1 MDNLLSL
8 EWASSFL
15 AGMPFLQYLLDLM
28 LKSSA
33 IIGLCYLVASVLRNR
48 LSNNGQ
54 HLLWLSCML
63 CVGILPLVVAFLPS
77 VATVFLGDGPLT
89 VITIGLASSEA
100 SQDAVQSGYS
110 ALYLFYFF
118 VSALLLFRLLY
129 SAKALHRI
137 DLGARDCTNEKD
149 EKLVNQLGELCKSMS
164 ISRKVTLKISAAIAS
179 PMSFGMFRPR
189 VILPIEAENWS
200 ESTLEDVLVHELSHI
215 QRFDWVTMLF
225 CHLLTS
231 LYWINPLV
239 WFAKGR
245 VDAAAEQASDAA
257 VLRHGKDGVNYAEEL
272 LRLARESISSRQTPV
287 LAQLMFEESSLSQ
300 RVTNILDGRLIA
312 RASKAF
318 IGSLLLGFVLLLSAC
333 GTIQL
338 FGSKSYDGEITPLV
352 TEQPLYPTRAAQRG
366 IEGWVLAEFTI
377 NKEGRVPEQSIEV
390 LDSEPPAIFDRTA
403 SRALARFEFTP
414 PTLRGEPVDIEGV
427 QYVFRFNLDEGNYQP
442 EGQRPPPKARSR
454 GN

>member
-1 MDNLLSL
+1 MENIISL
-8 EWASSFL
+8 EWVSSLL

-33 IIGLCYLVASVLRNR
+33 IIGLCYLVASVFRNR
-48 LSNNGQ
+48 LSNNGL
-54 HLLWLSCML
+54 HLLWLNGML
-63 CVGILPLVVAFLPS
+63 CVGLLPLVVAFLPS

-89 VITIGLASSEA
+89 VITIGLASSA
-100 SQDAVQSGYS
+100 TSQAAAQSGYS
-110 ALYLFYFF
+110 AFYLFYFF
-118 VSALLLFRLLY
+118 VTALLLFRLLY

-137 DLGARDCTNEKD
+137 DHGARDYLNG
-149 EKLVNQLGELCKSMS
+149 KLVVQLAHLCESLA
-164 ISRKVTLKISAAIAS
+164 IRRKVTLKISAAIAS
-179 PMSFGMFRPR
+179 PMSFGMFKPR
-189 VILPIEAENWS
+189 VILPIEAEHWS

-239 WFAKGR
+239 WHAKNR

-257 VLRHGKDGVNYAEEL
+257 VLRHGKDGVNYAEQL

-287 LAQLMFEESSLSQ
+287 LAQLMFAESSLSQ

-333 GTIQL
+333 STIQL
-338 FGSKSYDGEITPLV
+338 FGSKAYDGEITPLV
-352 TEQPLYPTRAAQRG
+352 ENAPQYPTQAALGG
-366 IEGWVLAEFTI
+366 IEGWVLTEFTI
-377 NKEGRVPEQSIEV
+377 NKEGLVEEESIEV
-390 LDSEPPAIFDRTA
+390 IDAEPAEIFNRSA
-403 SRALARFEFTP
+403 MRALARFEFAP
-414 PTLRGEPVDIEGV
+414 PRRRGEPVDIEGV
-427 QYVFRFNLDEGNYQP
+427 QYVFRYNLERGNYQP